1 VRCVGREGFVLKRPS
16 IRELEQNMHITNT
29 SIDIVHNQ
37 DMLSQILLEMCR
49 ALGVDIDWK
58 GPEDKED

>member
-1 VRCVGREGFVLKRPS
+1 MKRPS